1 MDLEKDLIEVFEAI
15 VHKDFAN
22 PERVG
27 CPGQGS
33 LMKLASELGNPEFV
47 TILAYIH
54 QCAPCFDEL
63 NSAEHKTRATLT
75 RAAEPLKSNRYIF
88 FESLFT

>member
-63 NSAEHKTRATLT
+63 KQLRRTQD
-75 RAAEPLKSNRYIF
+75 KSHIDARG
-88 FESLFT
+88 